1 MPINL
6 KLNGRTTGANSAVL
20 SSSLGAAAGA
30 AVSSAAGVV
39 GFSSSDMLI
48 TVYDAKC
55 EYMVRL

>member
-1 MPINL
+1 MPIKL

-39 GFSSSDMLI
+39 GFSSSDILI

>member
-1 MPINL
+1 MIDVFAERAKQQL
-6 KLNGRTTGANSAVL
+6 RREREKM
-20 SSSLGAAAGA
+20 GAAAGA